1 MHNHGY
7 SHIML
12 AVAPGQEVLER
23 FDSALRFA
31 GRGAATVT
39 LFTVVEE
46 LPEWPRSQ
54 LGGQPSRLDLR
65 RAAIRQQQ
73 DRLEGLRQTL
83 AREHP
88 GISVRA
94 ETAMGIPFIEII
106 RASHRLRCDLVVVDA
121 HRGDKRRL
129 TALGATTRHLMR
141 KSPAP
146 VWAMDRR
153 RVGAGPVR
161 KIAAAVDVS
170 APTSDGMALN
180 EAIVRSAQQLCH
192 THGAQ
197 LEVCHAW
204 RLEGEDFL
212 RSWGKLGDSEIAL
225 AAHEEFYQRRAA
237 VFRLLDRCGVPPENC
252 SVSLVCGRAQDAL
265 PELVDSHG
273 IQMLVMG
280 TVCRTDVAGFIMG
293 NTAESMIDAVTCSVF
308 TLKPQRFRT
317 PVELYHPPRQAIA

>member
-1 MHNHGY
+1 MQTHRY

-12 AVAPGQEVLER
+12 AVAPGQEVQER
-23 FDSALRFA
+23 FDAALRFA
-31 GRGAATVT
+31 ERGAAAVT

-65 RAAIRQQQ
+65 RAAIKQQQ
-73 DRLEGLRQTL
+73 DRLERMRKTL

-88 GISVRA
+88 RMMVRA

-141 KSPAP
+141 KSPVP
-146 VWAMDRR
+146 IWAMDRR
-153 RVGAGPVR
+153 RVGAGPIHRV
-161 KIAAAVDVS
+161 AAAVDVA

-180 EAIVRSAQQLCH
+180 EAIVRSARDLCH
-192 THGAQ
+192 AHGAQ

-212 RSWGKLGDSEIAL
+212 RSWGRLGDSEIAL

-237 VFRLLDRCGVPPENC
+237 VFRLLDRCGVPPEHC

-265 PELVDSHG
+265 PELLDSHG
-273 IQMLVMG
+273 VQMLVMG

-293 NTAESMIDAVTCSVF
+293 NTAESLLDAVTCSVF
-308 TLKPQRFRT
+308 TLKPRRFRT
-317 PVELYHPPRQAIA
+317 PVELYHPQQRATA